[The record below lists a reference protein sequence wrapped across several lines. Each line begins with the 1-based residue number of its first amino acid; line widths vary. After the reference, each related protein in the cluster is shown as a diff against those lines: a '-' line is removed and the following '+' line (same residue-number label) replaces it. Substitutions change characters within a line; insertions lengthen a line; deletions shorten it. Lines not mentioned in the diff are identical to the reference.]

1 MLFNGQ
7 NALICS
13 RYSGPFCVLFAL
25 LTQMHTFSN
34 DLKCCINI
42 SCQMT
47 NGCVNMKITYNKT
60 TNASYDSTLRNPK
73 ERLG

>member
-1 MLFNGQ
+1 MLQHDVIQQPEYLDLFKVFW
-7 NALICS
+7 L
-13 RYSGPFCVLFAL
+13 FCVLFEL
-25 LTQMHTFSN
+25 LTQMYTFSN

-60 TNASYDSTLRNPK
+60 TNA
-73 ERLG
+73 